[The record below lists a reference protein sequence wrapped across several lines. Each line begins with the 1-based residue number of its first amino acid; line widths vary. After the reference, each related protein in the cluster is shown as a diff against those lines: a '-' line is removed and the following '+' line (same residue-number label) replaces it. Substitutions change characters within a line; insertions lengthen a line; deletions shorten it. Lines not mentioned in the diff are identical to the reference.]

1 MIYTEIKEKCKR
13 LSKMF
18 GMDPLAFQT
27 PSQRGAQMRLE
38 PDLALDQ
45 NSLLQRDMFS
55 SNSWCVHSL

>member
-1 MIYTEIKEKCKR
+1 
-13 LSKMF
+13 MF

-55 SNSWCVHSL
+55 SNSWCVHSLVRE